1 MALTTIE
8 IVNGILALIW
18 ATISIIIGIIIASR
32 YRKYKQNVLI
42 YVGLSW
48 IGIANGWFPTSISFI
63 LALTTGNGLTPV
75 MYFLI
80 GNAFIPVTLFI
91 WMIVITEL
99 MYKEKQK
106 VILLIFAIIG
116 ILFDIYLI
124 YYLINDPSVIGE
136 LQGPVDVQYKS
147 ITALYLI
154 FILLTTL
161 VTGLLFAR
169 EAMKSDKAETR
180 LKGKFLAAAFISYT
194 IGAITDAVAP
204 LNFITLP
211 LIRILLITSAIE
223 FYIGWMLPEMI
234 KNRFIKQ

>member
-1 MALTTIE
+1 MALTPIE
-8 IVNGILALIW
+8 IVNGFLALIW
-18 ATISIIIGIIIASR
+18 VIISIIIGIIIASR
-32 YRKYKQNVLI
+32 YRKYKQKVLI

-63 LALTTGNGLTPV
+63 LTLTTGNGLTPV
-75 MYFLI
+75 IYFFI

-116 ILFDIYLI
+116 VLFDIYLF

-169 EAMKSDKAETR
+169 EALKSEKPETR

-194 IGAITDAVAP
+194 IGAITDAVVP

-234 KNRFIKQ
+234 KDRLIK

>member
-1 MALTTIE
+1 MALTPIE

-18 ATISIIIGIIIASR
+18 VTISIIIGIIIASR

-75 MYFLI
+75 MYFFI
-80 GNAFIPVTLFI
+80 GNAFIPATLFI

-116 ILFDIYLI
+116 VLFDIYLF

-169 EAMKSDKAETR
+169 EALKSEKSETR

-204 LNFITLP
+204 LNLITLP

-234 KNRFIKQ
+234 KDRFIK